1 MRIDAH
7 QHFWK
12 LSRGDYDW
20 ITPDLPILNKDFGPE
35 DLIPLLQAAKI
46 DGTILVQ
53 ATDTVAETEY
63 MLSLAD
69 EHDWILGVVGWVDM
83 EASDAS
89 DVIQKLAKHPKFCGI
104 RPMIQ
109 GTEDD
114 DWMLRRALDPAFR
127 SLIELDLTFD
137 ALVFPRHLKQ
147 LYELLQRYPDLACVI
162 DHGAKPYIRDGKID
176 DWAVDM
182 SVLAKNTNALCK
194 LSGLANEAA
203 TGWTAETLQPYVE
216 HLLSEFGPSRLMF
229 GSDWPVLKLAGDY
242 LGWADNLEGLIG
254 HLSKIDQA
262 AIFGETA
269 QKFYVN
275 RKK

>member
-12 LSRGDYDW
+12 LSRGDYEW

-35 DLIPLLQAAKI
+35 DLLPLIQDANI

-53 ATDTVAETEY
+53 ATDTVPESEY

-69 EHDWILGVVGWVDM
+69 EHEWVLGVVGWVNM
-83 EASDAS
+83 EAPDAS
-89 DVIQKLAKHPKFCGI
+89 QTICRLAKHPKFCGI

-109 GTEDD
+109 ELKDD
-114 DWMLRRALDPAFR
+114 DWMLRPALDPAFR
-127 SLIELDLTFD
+127 MLIELDLTFD

-147 LYELLQRYPDLACVI
+147 LYELLQRYPELSCVI
-162 DHGAKPYIRDGKID
+162 DHGAKPYIQDGKFD
-176 DWAVDM
+176 DWATDM
-182 SVLAKNTNALCK
+182 SLVAKNTSALCK
-194 LSGLANEAA
+194 ISGLATEAA
-203 TGWTAETLQPYVE
+203 PNWTAETLKPYVE

-242 LGWADNLEGLIG
+242 LGWADIVAGLIG
-254 HLSKIDQA
+254 HLSETDQA

-269 QKFYVN
+269 HKFYIN
-275 RKK
+275 RK